1 MSSPIILDA
10 STSEQG
16 EEKRVDVFSVPNPAY
31 AAWQK
36 AGYQADEAPP
46 EQFLTY
52 SIPAEV
58 NPVIGLEFG
67 ERSNVNAPAANS
79 WLIREVVGD
88 EGYEALVREL
98 KKMSPRD
105 AKRSLSAVAD
115 KIASVALG
123 N

>member
-16 EEKRVDVFSVPNPAY
+16 EEKRVDVFSVPNPEY
-31 AAWQK
+31 AAW
-36 AGYQADEAPP
+36 YADHAEGEAPP

-67 ERSNVNAPAANS
+67 ERSGVNAPAANS

-115 KIASVALG
+115 KIATVALG